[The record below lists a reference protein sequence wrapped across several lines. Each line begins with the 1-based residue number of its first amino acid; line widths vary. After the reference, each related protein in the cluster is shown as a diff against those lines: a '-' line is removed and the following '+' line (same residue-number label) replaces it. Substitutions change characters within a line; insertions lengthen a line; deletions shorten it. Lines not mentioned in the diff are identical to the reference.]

1 MDNRDAKRK
10 RPITCLESGV
20 TYDSAYRAAKELGF
34 ADSRNIFRSIQRGT
48 CTQGLHFY
56 YADEPKPAPE
66 FFIPPNRAPRPVVCL
81 DTGEAFESAFQAGR
95 AFGITPG
102 GVRTSASTGVKRGG
116 LHFYYGDEPKPAPE
130 FFRERHSKT
139 RPIVCLETGETFVG
153 NPAAARPLH
162 VSPAAISQAVR
173 DGTPIDGLHFYHGDE
188 PKPAPEFF
196 KPAIDLEELAGEIA
210 SKVDGAGLT
219 PVIEKEIV
227 HYEIIRSLGRN
238 GLLRDITFQGG
249 TSLRLCY
256 GSQRYSED
264 LDFVAGDR
272 FDSLPLDDFS
282 RTLRCDLLR
291 SYDTEVSVREPK
303 VVNDLDGVGMRRWT
317 VSVNTNI
324 ARPDLPKQRIKLEI
338 ASVPAH
344 TSTVRRVAVNYPELA
359 GMYDDLTIR
368 CQTLEEILADKLISF
383 SATDTHIRH
392 RDLWDIPWIV
402 RAQEI
407 DFSAVAALVAAK
419 HDDYR
424 CPVPLARMI
433 AVGMQRA
440 HVCYADGSF
449 TGQMQ
454 RFLSPAVLDRTH
466 DFDNHCDALN
476 AIVERCYGRVAAS
489 LGISDQVERA
499 RRRLATE
506 ISSGSISATGMP
518 KRNLGLS

>member
-1 MDNRDAKRK
+1 M
-10 RPITCLESGV
+10 L
-20 TYDSAYRAAKELGF
+20 
-34 ADSRNIFRSIQRGT
+34 
-48 CTQGLHFY
+48 
-56 YADEPKPAPE
+56 
-66 FFIPPNRAPRPVVCL
+66 
-81 DTGEAFESAFQAGR
+81 
-95 AFGITPG
+95 
-102 GVRTSASTGVKRGG
+102 
-116 LHFYYGDEPKPAPE
+116 
-130 FFRERHSKT
+130 
-139 RPIVCLETGETFVG
+139 
-153 NPAAARPLH
+153 
-162 VSPAAISQAVR
+162 
-173 DGTPIDGLHFYHGDE
+173 
-188 PKPAPEFF
+188 
-196 KPAIDLEELAGEIA
+196 IDLEELAGD
-210 SKVDGAGLT
+210 K
-219 PVIEKEIV
+219 
-227 HYEIIRSLGRN
+227 
-238 GLLRDITFQGG
+238 
-249 TSLRLCY
+249 
-256 GSQRYSED
+256 
-264 LDFVAGDR
+264 

-407 DFSAVAALVAAK
+407 DFPAVAVLVAAK

-424 CPVPLARMI
+424 CPVPLSSMI

-454 RFLSPAVLDRTH
+454 RFLSPAVLDRTR

-476 AIVERCYGRVAAS
+476 AIVEKCYGRVAAS
-489 LGISDQVERA
+489 LGISDQVEHA

-506 ISSGSISATGMP
+506 ISSGSISSAVLP
-518 KRNLGLS
+518 KRTLGLS

>member
-1 MDNRDAKRK
+1 M
-10 RPITCLESGV
+10 L
-20 TYDSAYRAAKELGF
+20 
-34 ADSRNIFRSIQRGT
+34 
-48 CTQGLHFY
+48 
-56 YADEPKPAPE
+56 
-66 FFIPPNRAPRPVVCL
+66 
-81 DTGEAFESAFQAGR
+81 
-95 AFGITPG
+95 
-102 GVRTSASTGVKRGG
+102 
-116 LHFYYGDEPKPAPE
+116 
-130 FFRERHSKT
+130 
-139 RPIVCLETGETFVG
+139 
-153 NPAAARPLH
+153 
-162 VSPAAISQAVR
+162 
-173 DGTPIDGLHFYHGDE
+173 
-188 PKPAPEFF
+188 
-196 KPAIDLEELAGEIA
+196 IDLEELAGEIA

-238 GLLRDITFQGG
+238 GLLQDITFQGG

-264 LDFVAGDR
+264 LDFVAGDK

-303 VVNDLDGVGMRRWT
+303 VVNDFDGVGMRRWT

-424 CPVPLARMI
+424 CPVPLTRMI
-433 AVGMQRA
+433 PSACNERTSAMP
-440 HVCYADGSF
+440 
-449 TGQMQ
+449 TGHSPG
-454 RFLSPAVLDRTH
+454 RCSVSYPLPFSTARTISITTATPSTLSSKGAT
-466 DFDNHCDALN
+466 
-476 AIVERCYGRVAAS
+476 AAS
-489 LGISDQVERA
+489 PPPSASRIRSSVQGAGSQPRYRRDRFRPPACRKGILGFPKEMGVG
-499 RRRLATE
+499 LT
-506 ISSGSISATGMP
+506 SSP
-518 KRNLGLS
+518 RFR

>member
-1 MDNRDAKRK
+1 M
-10 RPITCLESGV
+10 L
-20 TYDSAYRAAKELGF
+20 
-34 ADSRNIFRSIQRGT
+34 
-48 CTQGLHFY
+48 
-56 YADEPKPAPE
+56 
-66 FFIPPNRAPRPVVCL
+66 
-81 DTGEAFESAFQAGR
+81 
-95 AFGITPG
+95 
-102 GVRTSASTGVKRGG
+102 
-116 LHFYYGDEPKPAPE
+116 
-130 FFRERHSKT
+130 
-139 RPIVCLETGETFVG
+139 
-153 NPAAARPLH
+153 
-162 VSPAAISQAVR
+162 
-173 DGTPIDGLHFYHGDE
+173 
-188 PKPAPEFF
+188 
-196 KPAIDLEELAGEIA
+196 IDLEELAGEIV

-238 GLLRDITFQGG
+238 GLLQDITFQGG

-264 LDFVAGDR
+264 LDFVAGNK

-344 TSTVRRVAVNYPELA
+344 TSTVRRVAINYPELA

-407 DFSAVAALVAAK
+407 DFPAVAVLVAAK

-424 CPVPLARMI
+424 CPVPLARM
-433 AVGMQRA
+433 RTPRS
-440 HVCYADGSF
+440 DGTRSI
-449 TGQMQ
+449 
-454 RFLSPAVLDRTH
+454 SPAMPRWSSLGTKMRPARSPSEANMGPRPWVARTSDR
-466 DFDNHCDALN
+466 
-476 AIVERCYGRVAAS
+476 AS
-489 LGISDQVERA
+489 LAIM
-499 RRRLATE
+499 
-506 ISSGSISATGMP
+506 SSLKPSESIG
-518 KRNLGLS
+518 R

>member
-1 MDNRDAKRK
+1 M
-10 RPITCLESGV
+10 L
-20 TYDSAYRAAKELGF
+20 
-34 ADSRNIFRSIQRGT
+34 
-48 CTQGLHFY
+48 
-56 YADEPKPAPE
+56 
-66 FFIPPNRAPRPVVCL
+66 
-81 DTGEAFESAFQAGR
+81 
-95 AFGITPG
+95 
-102 GVRTSASTGVKRGG
+102 
-116 LHFYYGDEPKPAPE
+116 
-130 FFRERHSKT
+130 
-139 RPIVCLETGETFVG
+139 
-153 NPAAARPLH
+153 
-162 VSPAAISQAVR
+162 
-173 DGTPIDGLHFYHGDE
+173 
-188 PKPAPEFF
+188 
-196 KPAIDLEELAGEIA
+196 IDLEELAGEIA

-238 GLLRDITFQGG
+238 GLLQDITFQGG

-264 LDFVAGDR
+264 LDFVAGDK

-424 CPVPLARMI
+424 CPVPLASRPSSKKKSSITRSSGPSGGTACFKTSPFRAGLHCASATDRNDI
-433 AVGMQRA
+433 AKT
-440 HVCYADGSF
+440 SI
-449 TGQMQ
+449 
-454 RFLSPAVLDRTH
+454 LSPA
-466 DFDNHCDALN
+466 
-476 AIVERCYGRVAAS
+476 
-489 LGISDQVERA
+489 
-499 RRRLATE
+499 
-506 ISSGSISATGMP
+506 ISSIRFPWTISQGLCAATC
-518 KRNLGLS
+518 

>member
-1 MDNRDAKRK
+1 M
-10 RPITCLESGV
+10 L
-20 TYDSAYRAAKELGF
+20 
-34 ADSRNIFRSIQRGT
+34 
-48 CTQGLHFY
+48 
-56 YADEPKPAPE
+56 
-66 FFIPPNRAPRPVVCL
+66 
-81 DTGEAFESAFQAGR
+81 
-95 AFGITPG
+95 
-102 GVRTSASTGVKRGG
+102 
-116 LHFYYGDEPKPAPE
+116 
-130 FFRERHSKT
+130 
-139 RPIVCLETGETFVG
+139 
-153 NPAAARPLH
+153 
-162 VSPAAISQAVR
+162 
-173 DGTPIDGLHFYHGDE
+173 
-188 PKPAPEFF
+188 
-196 KPAIDLEELAGEIA
+196 IDLEELAGNIA

-238 GLLRDITFQGG
+238 GLLQDITFQGG

-264 LDFVAGDR
+264 LDFVAGDK

-407 DFSAVAALVAAK
+407 DFPAVAVLVAAK

-433 AVGMQRA
+433 ATGTQRA
-440 HVCYADGSF
+440 RVCYAIGDEPVTFEKIDRLGGKIELCVDNIGQDIEKVRAFAGSSPVVRAF
-449 TGQMQ
+449 VEPLCAYIPAPSDSVGEQKRDISPYLRQTAQ
-454 RFLSPAVLDRTH
+454 RCQRISHPIDPDESASSARCATFGGAAALPAHRGYKH
-466 DFDNHCDALN
+466 
-476 AIVERCYGRVAAS
+476 R
-489 LGISDQVERA
+489 
-499 RRRLATE
+499 
-506 ISSGSISATGMP
+506 
-518 KRNLGLS
+518 

>member
-1 MDNRDAKRK
+1 M
-10 RPITCLESGV
+10 L
-20 TYDSAYRAAKELGF
+20 
-34 ADSRNIFRSIQRGT
+34 
-48 CTQGLHFY
+48 
-56 YADEPKPAPE
+56 
-66 FFIPPNRAPRPVVCL
+66 
-81 DTGEAFESAFQAGR
+81 
-95 AFGITPG
+95 
-102 GVRTSASTGVKRGG
+102 
-116 LHFYYGDEPKPAPE
+116 
-130 FFRERHSKT
+130 
-139 RPIVCLETGETFVG
+139 
-153 NPAAARPLH
+153 
-162 VSPAAISQAVR
+162 
-173 DGTPIDGLHFYHGDE
+173 
-188 PKPAPEFF
+188 
-196 KPAIDLEELAGEIA
+196 IDLEEVASDIA
-210 SKVDGAGLT
+210 SKVDGARLT
-219 PVIEKEIV
+219 PVIEKEII

-264 LDFVAGDR
+264 LDFVAGDS

-282 RTLRCDLLR
+282 KTLRSDLLK

-303 VVNDLDGVGMRRWT
+303 VVNDFDGVGMRRWT

-324 ARPDLPKQRIKLEI
+324 ARPDLPKQRINLEI

-344 TSTVRRVAVNYPELA
+344 TSTIRRVAVNYPELA

-407 DFSAVAALVAAK
+407 DFPAVAALVVAK

-424 CPVPLARMI
+424 CPASLASMI

-454 RFLSPAVLDRTH
+454 RFLSPADY
-466 DFDNHCDALN
+466 C
-476 AIVERCYGRVAAS
+476 G
-489 LGISDQVERA
+489 
-499 RRRLATE
+499 
-506 ISSGSISATGMP
+506 
-518 KRNLGLS
+518 